1 PLAMTT
7 SPAES
12 PVLTRTPPLTPT
24 APGWMCAMLIGVFA
38 GNPASCATKVA
49 VAAVI
54 VVPLVVVSNV
64 IVTLP
69 LPDDS
74 AFVIGGFSLAGDS
87 TAVNVG
93 RTVLGEVDDEPH
105 PAT

>member
-1 PLAMTT
+1 
-7 SPAES
+7 
-12 PVLTRTPPLTPT
+12 
-24 APGWMCAMLIGVFA
+24 MCAILIGVFA

-69 LPDDS
+69 LPVFS
-74 AFVIGGFSLAGDS
+74 AFEIGGFSLAGDN

-93 RTVLGEVDDEPH
+93 RTVVGEVDDELSH
-105 PAT
+105 AATKKLSAMAKTERRFIR